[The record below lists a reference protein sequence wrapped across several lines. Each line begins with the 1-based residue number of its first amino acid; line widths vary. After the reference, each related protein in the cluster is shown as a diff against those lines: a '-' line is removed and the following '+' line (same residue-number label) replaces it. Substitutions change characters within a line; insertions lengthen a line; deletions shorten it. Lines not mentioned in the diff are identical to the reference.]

1 MLQQK
6 QPCCRKSR
14 EMKKILRIWL
24 TYLVLEKSQKFIEEG
39 SYTRK
44 KKKKKHK
51 RNVPAEKMKESAF
64 RNQ

>member
-1 MLQQK
+1 
-6 QPCCRKSR
+6 
-14 EMKKILRIWL
+14 MKKILRIWL
-24 TYLVLEKSQKFIEEG
+24 TYLVLEKSQKFIVEEAILG
-39 SYTRK
+39 KK